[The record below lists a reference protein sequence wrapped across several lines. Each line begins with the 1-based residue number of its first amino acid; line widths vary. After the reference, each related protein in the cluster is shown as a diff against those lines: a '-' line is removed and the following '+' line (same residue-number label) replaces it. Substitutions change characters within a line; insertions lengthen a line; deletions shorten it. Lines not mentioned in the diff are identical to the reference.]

1 MSAIMFTLRKLW
13 QNVRHDRTSLV
24 LNVVVLTLTFF
35 TVIIVGVGVANVD
48 RLTRSIEDQYQVTVY
63 LADDVTP
70 ERVNEVATG
79 LRHVQGVREVTHIDP
94 ESFRGRF
101 IETAGGG
108 IDGIDEVSTDV
119 FPSVLEVNLVSDYR
133 EKMDLKAF
141 AGKVSRIDAVE
152 GVETHEGW
160 IQQLKGFAGVLGLVA
175 AVFGISVLFCSV
187 FIVAN
192 TIKLAFIK
200 RRRVV
205 EVMRLF
211 GATRGLIQAPVLLE
225 GCLQGVAG
233 SVAAALLA
241 WTLVMVVDARIA
253 SILGG
258 GEVWSVVFVPASW
271 VALFVAVCGA
281 VGVIGAHLASA
292 RALRA

>member
-1 MSAIMFTLRKLW
+1 MFTLRKLW

-35 TVIIVGVGVANVD
+35 TVIVVGVGVANID
-48 RLTRSIEDQYQVTVY
+48 RLTRSIEDRYEVTVY

-70 ERVNEVATG
+70 ERVSEVAAG
-79 LRHVQGVREVTHIDP
+79 LRHVQGVRDVTHLDP

-101 IETAGGG
+101 IESSGADL
-108 IDGIDEVSTDV
+108 DGISEVSTDV
-119 FPSVLEVNLVSDYR
+119 FPSVLEVALVPDYR
-133 EKMDLKAF
+133 EKMDLGAF

-152 GVETHEGW
+152 SVETHEGW
-160 IQQLKGFAGVLGLVA
+160 MQQLKGFAGVLGLVA
-175 AVFGISVLFCSV
+175 AVFGISVLLCSV

-200 RRRVV
+200 RQRVV

-211 GATRGLIQAPVLLE
+211 GATRNLIEAPVLLE
-225 GCLQGVAG
+225 GALQGLVG
-233 SVAAALLA
+233 SVIAVVLA
-241 WTLVMVVDARIA
+241 WGLVAVVDARVA
-253 SILGG
+253 AILGG
-258 GEVWSVVFVPASW
+258 GDAWSVVFVPVSW
-271 VALFVAVCGA
+271 VALFVAVCAA

>member
-35 TVIIVGVGVANVD
+35 TVIVVGVGVANVD

-63 LADDVTP
+63 LVDGVSN
-70 ERVNEVATG
+70 ERVNEVAAG
-79 LRHVQGVREVTHIDP
+79 LRHVQGVREVTHLDP

-101 IETAGGG
+101 IAATGSGIEG
-108 IDGIDEVSTDV
+108 IDDVSTDV
-119 FPSVLEVNLVSDYR
+119 FPSVLEVGLVPDYR
-133 EKMDLKAF
+133 KRMDLGVF
-141 AGKVSRIDAVE
+141 AGKVSKIDAVE
-152 GVETHEGW
+152 SVETHEGW
-160 IQQLKGFAGVLGLVA
+160 MQQLKGFAGVLGLVA
-175 AVFGISVLFCSV
+175 AVFGISVLLCSI

-200 RRRVV
+200 RQRVV

-211 GATRGLIQAPVLLE
+211 GATRNLIEAPVLLE

-241 WTLVMVVDARIA
+241 WALVAAVDARIA

-258 GEVWSVVFVPASW
+258 SEAWSVVFVPLSW

-281 VGVIGAHLASA
+281 VGVVGAHLASA
-292 RALRA
+292 RALKA